1 LQQVPSAIKN
11 MNLTPRD
18 SSLKSLAFEMPRE
31 PSIGFSVYED
41 SSDVFIAPDIRG
53 TLAAGKLTALKAKL
67 NLLTCNADAFSSTSE
82 NESFQEVVFR
92 NFKEPTVS
100 QGSSSMMGA
109 SQSLSKRESKRY
121 TIQSESFSKDS
132 EKGEKDDKKSKKQ
145 VKESYSE
152 QTSNNEENESQ
163 SSGYEDFEILYD

>member
-1 LQQVPSAIKN
+1 
-11 MNLTPRD
+11 M
-18 SSLKSLAFEMPRE
+18 
-31 PSIGFSVYED
+31 
-41 SSDVFIAPDIRG
+41 
-53 TLAAGKLTALKAKL
+53 
-67 NLLTCNADAFSSTSE
+67 
-82 NESFQEVVFR
+82 VFR